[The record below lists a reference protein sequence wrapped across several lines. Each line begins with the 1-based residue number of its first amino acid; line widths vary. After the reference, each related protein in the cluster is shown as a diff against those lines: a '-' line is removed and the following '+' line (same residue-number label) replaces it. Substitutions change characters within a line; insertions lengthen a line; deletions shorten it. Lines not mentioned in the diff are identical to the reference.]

1 MTRRILFAFFAAFLF
16 SFPARADAIDG
27 DWCSGD
33 GRMMSIDGPSIRTPS
48 GAQITGEY
56 ARHAFRYVGP
66 IGDPEEAHDVRM
78 QLLSEDDLRVDRII
92 DGTEQPQEDWH
103 RCKPIA

>member
-1 MTRRILFAFFAAFLF
+1 MTRRFLFAFFALLLF
-16 SFPARADAIDG
+16 SCPVRADAIDG
-27 DWCSGD
+27 DWCSAD
-33 GRMMSIDGPSIRTPS
+33 GQSMSIAGPSIRIPS

-56 ARHAFRYVGP
+56 NRHAFRYIGP

-78 QLLSEDDLRVDRII
+78 QLWSDDDLRVNRLV
-92 DGTEQPQEDWH
+92 DGVEQPQEDWH

>member
-1 MTRRILFAFFAAFLF
+1 MTRRILLAFFAILLF
-16 SFPARADAIDG
+16 SVPARADAIDG

-33 GRMMSIDGPSIRTPS
+33 GRMMSIDGPSIRIPS

-56 ARHAFRYVGP
+56 ARHAFRYIGP
-66 IGDPEEAHDVRM
+66 IGDPEEANDVRM
-78 QLLSEDDLRVDRII
+78 QLRSEDDLRVGRII
-92 DGTEQPQEDWH
+92 DGIEQPQEEWR